1 MKAEIEIEPAIE
13 PMRTRVALHPFLA
26 GMNRSQLALLTDCA
40 MAVRFEEGQT
50 IFREGEI
57 ANRFY
62 LIETGKIVLE
72 SSSGQANPVIIDTIG
87 AGELLGW
94 SWMFPPYT
102 WRLTARAVEPT
113 SAIFF
118 YGTILREYCETRLFA
133 RVRAVQTHGPGHDQT
148 NASGAPQNGG
158 DSIGSGSSE
167 AIASG
172 GFIGIRLTIRRHSA
186 RRTERNRLGTGQPQ
200 CYCGAA
206 FMTDTAAALDSS
218 KQLIDMLRRSRL
230 FRDYEHVFS
239 EATGL
244 ALAIRPLE
252 FWQLAAS
259 RQKT

>member
-40 MAVRFEEGQT
+40 IAVQFDKGQT

-62 LIETGKIVLE
+62 LIETGNITLE
-72 SSSGQANPVIIDTIG
+72 SSNGQANPVIIDTIG

-118 YGTILREYCETRLFA
+118 YGTILREYCERDCSLGYELFK
-133 RVRAVQTHGPGHDQT
+133 RM
-148 NASGAPQNGG
+148 APVMIKRMQ
-158 DSIGSGSSE
+158 
-167 AIASG
+167 A
-172 GFIGIRLTIRRHSA
+172 A
-186 RRTERNRLGTGQPQ
+186 RRKMVAIQSGVEVLKPSPV
-200 CYCGAA
+200 
-206 FMTDTAAALDSS
+206 LD
-218 KQLIDMLRRSRL
+218 L
-230 FRDYEHVFS
+230 S
-239 EATGL
+239 EYD
-244 ALAIRPLE
+244 
-252 FWQLAAS
+252 
-259 RQKT
+259 